1 MFDKKEDKKEKV
13 IEPQYYMSATNM
25 PTLNYK
31 VYYMKKT
38 EKLLY
43 ALLGFVVGFLVG
55 YLFYGGIGK
64 DEFGD
69 PTTITHILDV
79 VIPSFVGLIAAKVF
93 IPIRTAQIVNKRRR
107 LLNVQFRD
115 MLDSLNTSI
124 GSGKNVP
131 DSFASVYEDMKMQ
144 YEEGSFIVDELEII
158 LSGIHNNIDIEV
170 MLMDFGER
178 SGIDDIKSFAN
189 VFQISYR
196 KGGNLKEIIHN
207 THSILSDKMNI
218 KEEIET
224 VVTASKMEQNI
235 MLIMPVIIVGMI
247 KTMSPDFAGNFVKGA
262 GLVSTTIAIVMFG
275 VAYFI
280 GKKILDIK
288 I

>member
-1 MFDKKEDKKEKV
+1 MFGKKEDKKEKV
-13 IEPQYYMSATNM
+13 AEPQYYMSATNM

-38 EKLLY
+38 EKLAY
-43 ALLGFVVGFLVG
+43 AILAFVVGFAVG

-64 DEFGD
+64 DEFGE
-69 PTTITHILDV
+69 PTTITHILNI
-79 VIPSFVGLIAAKVF
+79 VIPSITGIVAAIVF
-93 IPIRTAQIVNKRRR
+93 IPVRTSQIITKRRR
-107 LLNVQFRD
+107 ILNVQFRD

-144 YEEGSFIVDELEII
+144 YEEGSYIVDEIAII

-170 MLMDFGER
+170 MLTDFAER

-235 MLIMPVIIVGMI
+235 MLFMPVIIVGMI
-247 KTMSPDFAGNFVKGA
+247 KMMSPDFADNFVKGS
-262 GLVSTTIAIVMFG
+262 GLASTTIAIGLFIA
-275 VAYFI
+275 AYFI

>member
-1 MFDKKEDKKEKV
+1 MFGKKEDKKEKV